1 MYKYPKI
8 ETVYKRDME
17 GTKQLIE
24 GDFRDK
30 TVEMLANSPIWD
42 CYEKLDGSN
51 HQIFWDGHSLTF
63 GGRTENSNIPKH
75 IQAYFDE
82 KFNNNETEELFEQL
96 FADKPMVL
104 YFEAIGEKI
113 QTYGAKYGDVRFV
126 LLDVYNV
133 TNDSWWSIE
142 GILSVAKALSVQ
154 CKPLLLENVT
164 LDVAIEFVKDTPF
177 SEIAKSPLPI
187 EGLVCVPRN
196 EIKDANGNRV
206 ILKIKGCDFCQDW
219 RQLMEK
225 YKNENS

>member
-8 ETVYKRDME
+8 ETVYKRDMD
-17 GTKQLIE
+17 GTKQLIK

-30 TVEMLANSPIWD
+30 TVAMLAYYPIWD

-51 HQIFWDGHSLTF
+51 HQIYWDGHRLTL
-63 GGRTENSNIPKH
+63 GGRTESSDIPKH

-96 FADKPMVL
+96 FAEKPMVL
-104 YFEAIGEKI
+104 YFEAIGQKI

-133 TNDSWWSIE
+133 TNDSWWPIE

-154 CKPLLLENVT
+154 CKPLLLENVK
-164 LDVAIEFVKDTPF
+164 LNNAIEFVEKDTPF
-177 SEIAKSPLPI
+177 SDIAESPLPI

-196 EIKDANGNRV
+196 ELKDANGNRIIV
-206 ILKIKGCDFCQDW
+206 KIKCCDFRPDW
-219 RQLMEK
+219 ASFMK
-225 YKNENS
+225 GYK